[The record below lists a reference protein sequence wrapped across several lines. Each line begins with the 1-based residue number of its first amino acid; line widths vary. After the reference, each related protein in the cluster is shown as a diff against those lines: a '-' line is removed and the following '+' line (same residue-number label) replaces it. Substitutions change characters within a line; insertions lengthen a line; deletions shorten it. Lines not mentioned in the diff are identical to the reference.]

1 MTEKLPHEYTND
13 DYTLMQ
19 KTFYERETDIMS
31 IENHGLH
38 NDNPDYWNILLKPL
52 TSGDWSD
59 KLVLD
64 FGCGCGRN
72 VQNILNRFV
81 VKEAHGC
88 DISSNNVHH
97 CEKITPTLTGG
108 KTNFRFVTVDG
119 QSLQPLPSN
128 TYSLI
133 ISTIV
138 LQHICVYSI
147 RKSILAD
154 MARCL
159 VSGGM
164 ISLQMGYGMGHP
176 NGFDYYHNAN
186 NVQGTNSLFDTRVTD
201 PNQIKNDLLE
211 LGFVDFDYVIS
222 HPWSDTHEN
231 WIYFTAK
238 KA

>member
-108 KTNFRFVTVDG
+108 KTNTT
-119 QSLQPLPSN
+119 
-128 TYSLI
+128 TYLCI
-133 ISTIV
+133 
-138 LQHICVYSI
+138 
-147 RKSILAD
+147 
-154 MARCL
+154 
-159 VSGGM
+159 
-164 ISLQMGYGMGHP
+164 
-176 NGFDYYHNAN
+176 
-186 NVQGTNSLFDTRVTD
+186 FDTKKYSCRYGTLSSFWWNDIFTD
-201 PNQIKNDLLE
+201 GIRNGASKRI
-211 LGFVDFDYVIS
+211 
-222 HPWSDTHEN
+222 
-231 WIYFTAK
+231 
-238 KA
+238 